1 MILPDLNLILYAYNR
16 GSASHL
22 PAKTWWETTLSNPR
36 PVGLCWALMLGF
48 IRLST
53 HRSVFKEPLSVSA
66 SCDEVRAWLAQPQ
79 VVILEPGQRHATILF
94 DLLER
99 LGTGGNLTTDAHL
112 AALAI
117 EHQCE
122 LHSTDSDFS
131 RFPGLRWRNPLAREL
146 GSPLA

>member
-1 MILPDLNLILYAYNR
+1 MILPDLNLILHAHNR
-16 GSASHL
+16 GAASHL
-22 PAKTWWETTLSNPR
+22 PAKAWWEAVLSSQR
-36 PVGLCWALMLGF
+36 PVGLCWVVMLGF

-53 HRSVFKEPLSVSA
+53 HTSVFREPLPVKAACS
-66 SCDEVRAWLAQPQ
+66 EVRAWLAQPQ
-79 VVILEPGQRHATILF
+79 VIVLEPGRGHASILF

-122 LHSTDSDFS
+122 LCSTDSDFG
-131 RFPGLRWRNPLAREL
+131 RFPGLRWTNPLSLR
-146 GSPLA
+146 